1 MKENPVLVRALH
13 PLEPRMATV
22 AEYLADFPD
31 DSSELH
37 TPHTSH
43 APPRCPL
50 CGDEL
55 QLVQLRDRA
64 HTRYFAHIAHER
76 PACPL
81 VNDALPNPL
90 LVDAHAVDPDHER
103 VRRDEFARHWRQH
116 LHAIRQQVPGFT
128 AVRLTR
134 VIEHADVLHV
144 WAWPTLVQADLP
156 YIFLVLAEFIAT
168 TPGVPQSAWLRFW
181 FDASVHCVG
190 DLRTGRAGRAA
201 PRLFRLRYRP
211 PRVSMFPGPQ
221 HLLACDEV
229 PMNADFLSH
238 GAARLTRAEVMLV
251 ESFLGQSVPAHDTA
265 PSPLMR

>member
-1 MKENPVLVRALH
+1 MKENPVLVSAFH
-13 PLEPRMATV
+13 PLEARMATV
-22 AEYLADFPD
+22 AEYLAEFPD
-31 DSSELH
+31 DKPL
-37 TPHTSH
+37 PH

-55 QLVQLRDRA
+55 HVVQLRDRA
-64 HTRYFAHIAHER
+64 HTRHFAHIAHER

-90 LVDAHAVDPDHER
+90 LVNAHAPDPDHER

-156 YIFLVLAEFIAT
+156 YIFLVLAEFVAT

-181 FDASVHCVG
+181 FDASVQCVG
-190 DLRTGRAGRAA
+190 DLRAGRAA
-201 PRLFRLRYRP
+201 VPRLFRLRYRP

-229 PMNADFLSH
+229 SMNADFLSH
-238 GAARLTRAEVMLV
+238 GIARLTRAEVMLV
-251 ESFLGQSVPAHDTA
+251 ESFLGQPVPVIDAA
-265 PSPLMR
+265 SQPLMR